1 MHKFANPVRFNR
13 LANTLLPWTLALT
26 VTLFAAGLY
35 YALYASPPD
44 YQQGDSVRIMYVH
57 VPASSLS
64 LAIYVFMA
72 AASAAFIIWKHPLAV
87 LAAKAAAPIGMVYC
101 GLALATGSIWG
112 KPMWGTWWQWD
123 ARLTSMLV
131 LFFLYL
137 GYLAL
142 WQVMEDSNKAAKISS
157 ILALVGVVNIPI
169 IKFSVEWW
177 NTLHQPS
184 SLIREGGSA
193 IDPSMMTP
201 LLLMLAA
208 YGLYFVTVLLWRMKA
223 EMAEKRLELALRE
236 KASWS

>member
-1 MHKFANPVRFNR
+1 MKKFANTNQFNR
-13 LANTLLPWTLALT
+13 LANMLLPWTFALT
-26 VTLFAAGLY
+26 VILFAAGLY

-57 VPASSLS
+57 VPAASLS
-64 LAIYVFMA
+64 LGIYVFMA
-72 AASAAFIIWKHPLAV
+72 FASGVFIVWRAPIAV

-112 KPMWGTWWQWD
+112 KPMWGTWWEWD
-123 ARLTSMLV
+123 GRLTSMLV

-137 GYLAL
+137 GYMAL
-142 WQVMEDSNKAAKISS
+142 WQVMEDGGKAAKTSS

-177 NTLHQPS
+177 YTLHQSS

-193 IDPSMMTP
+193 IHPDMMTP
-201 LLLMLAA
+201 LLFMIGA
-208 YGLYFVTVLLWRMKA
+208 YTVYFVTVLLWRMKA
-223 EMAEKRLELALRE
+223 ELAESKVERAFRE
-236 KASWS
+236 TAS